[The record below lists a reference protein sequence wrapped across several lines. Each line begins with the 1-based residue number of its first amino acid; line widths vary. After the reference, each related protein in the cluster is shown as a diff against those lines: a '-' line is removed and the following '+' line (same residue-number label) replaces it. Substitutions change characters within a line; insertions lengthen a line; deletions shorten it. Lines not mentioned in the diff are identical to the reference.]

1 MAVKDFKNIDTR
13 TSFRVLEKDRTI
25 IERGKRLSNFG
36 SGKEDF
42 IEFTLYDIVIT
53 NYLKVRVEN

>member
-1 MAVKDFKNIDTR
+1 MGQFQ
-13 TSFRVLEKDRTI
+13 VLEKDGVI

-42 IEFTLYDIVIT
+42 IEFTLYDA
-53 NYLKVRVEN
+53 